1 VYRKTVAEVLSPP
14 GELILYCGMSIG
26 FEDVK
31 VREDHI
37 GRAPLDET
45 VIFVD
50 SLVARLPE
58 GEKHPAI
65 EALSEHT

>member
-1 VYRKTVAEVLSPP
+1 
-14 GELILYCGMSIG
+14 MSIG

>member
-1 VYRKTVAEVLSPP
+1 
-14 GELILYCGMSIG
+14 MSIG

-37 GRAPLDET
+37 GRAPLNET

-50 SLVARLPE
+50 SLVAHLPE